1 MHYYYEAFHEFDK
14 HQEGYISATVLGD
27 LFRALGEN
35 PTSLELEVKR
45 VNTQSSI
52 PPPYSIYNWKK
63 IIQKSEV
70 HNLRYQKVNNV
81 NITQNIEPGP
91 VNSHQD
97 PLRGQKI
104 QSFMK

>member
-1 MHYYYEAFHEFDK
+1 MTDVTEGDMHYYYEAFHEFDK

-52 PPPYSIYNWKK
+52 PPHLTLFTIGKKSCKSQRSKISGTKRSIMSISLK
-63 IIQKSEV
+63 ILNQ
-70 HNLRYQKVNNV
+70 
-81 NITQNIEPGP
+81 GP
-91 VNSHQD
+91 
-97 PLRGQKI
+97 
-104 QSFMK
+104 

>member
-1 MHYYYEAFHEFDK
+1 MTDVTEGDMHYYYEAFHEFDK

-52 PPPYSIYNWKK
+52 PPTLLYLQLEKNHTKVRGP
-63 IIQKSEV
+63 KSQV
-70 HNLRYQKVNNV
+70 PK
-81 NITQNIEPGP
+81 
-91 VNSHQD
+91 
-97 PLRGQKI
+97 GQ
-104 QSFMK
+104 